1 MKTHTIRD
9 VKYWYDCVW
18 WAARYDADGNQIG
31 DAVHAA
37 SRDGI
42 MREIDACLPAR
53 LPTTPSEDWD

>member
-1 MKTHTIRD
+1 